1 MSQSMS
7 ITRALAT
14 LKTLD
19 TKIERASGNLTA
31 VALQKGQGSATVV
44 VGSQATPEQF
54 AGKVK
59 DDYKSILDMIAMRNA
74 LKKAIVTANATT
86 KVTVGKVEMTIAEAV
101 ERKRSIVL
109 ESQLLTHLRRQLT
122 AGTNLF
128 DKEQTAYTAKLE
140 RVRSEFSNSREKKL
154 SEDDL
159 ALIVR
164 PIEMKEQPQLLDP
177 LQLATLT
184 ENLYNEIDDFLLNVD
199 FALSEIN
206 AKTEIT
212 VG

>member
-54 AGKVK
+54 ADKVK
-59 DDYKSILDMIAMRNA
+59 GDYKSILDMIAMRNA

-109 ESQLLTHLRRQLT
+109 ESQLLTHLRRQLN

-177 LQLATLT
+177 LQLSALT